1 MSAGWTLADMPDL
14 TGRRAVVTGVTAGLG
29 TRTAVELARAG
40 AEVVLVA
47 RSAARLTETADRLAR
62 ELPEA
67 SFQRVLADLADLSS
81 VRAGAAQIA
90 ALGPLDLLVNNAGVM
105 ALPYARTVDGFE
117 LQLATNHLGHFL
129 LTGLLLPGLVASGHG
144 RVVTLG
150 SVMHRVAR
158 RVPVDD
164 PRTERR
170 RYSRWGAYGESKL
183 ATIMTAFELD
193 RRLRDR
199 ELPVR
204 ALAAHPGY
212 SATELVRKTGGPA
225 SGIMDAATKV
235 VAQPAEYGALP
246 TLMAATAD
254 LPGGTYVGPRNLG
267 QLSGLPRVVRAG
279 RLAYDEAAAARLWEV
294 SEAATG
300 ISYP

>member
-1 MSAGWTLADMPDL
+1 MSARWTLADMPDL
-14 TGRRAVVTGVTAGLG
+14 SGRRAVVTGVTAGLG
-29 TRTAVELARAG
+29 TQTALELARAG

-62 ELPEA
+62 ELPDA
-67 SFQRVLADLADLSS
+67 SFHRVLADLADLSS
-81 VRAGAAQIA
+81 VRAGAAQVA

-129 LTGLLLPGLVASGHG
+129 LTGLLMPNLIASGDG

-150 SVMHRVAR
+150 SQMHRVAR
-158 RVPVDD
+158 RVPYDD
-164 PRTERR
+164 PRVER

-183 ATIMTAFELD
+183 AAIMTAFELD
-193 RRLRDR
+193 RRARAQG
-199 ELPVR
+199 LPVK

-212 SATELVRKTGGPA
+212 AATELVGKTGGPA
-225 SGIMDAATKV
+225 AGFMTAVTRLIG
-235 VAQPAEYGALP
+235 QPAAYGALP

-267 QLSGLPRVVRAG
+267 QMSGLPKVVRAR
-279 RLAYDEAAAARLWEV
+279 RLAYNERAAARLWET

-300 ISYP
+300 IAYP